1 MLDATKEFT
10 GGKVFNYWLG
20 MTDKEEEGKFKYQSD
35 DKSVDEN
42 FGNGKEMPWFTGK
55 L

>member
-1 MLDATKEFT
+1 
-10 GGKVFNYWLG
+10 

-42 FGNGKEMPWFTGK
+42 FGNGKDMPWFTGMLIK
-55 L
+55 NNLILLKNIQN